1 MQRIKAIFFLILFGL
16 QMMVFTVEKAFCSD
30 KLVNIEFNGEQK
42 VCACGHDVVIQY
54 ETGSIAQKPCCSSDT
69 VEKSSDILSSSELPL
84 VDLDFAQEEISFNY
98 TELES
103 FIGPEYIVTF
113 SNPPPVKRKSKAF
126 ILFQNFK
133 SALVV

>member
-1 MQRIKAIFFLILFGL
+1 MQRIQAIFFLILFGL

-42 VCACGHDVVIQY
+42 VCTCGHDVFIQY
-54 ETGSIAQKPCCSSDT
+54 EVSSIAQMPCCSSDT
-69 VEKSSDILSSSELPL
+69 VEKSSDILSNSELPK
-84 VDLDFAQEEISFNY
+84 VNPEFSQKEIRFNY
-98 TELES
+98 TEFES
-103 FIGPEYIVTF
+103 FIGAEYIVTF
-113 SNPPPVKRKSKAF
+113 SNPPPVKRKSKVF